1 MWDDDARMK
10 VLRTPDSR
18 FDRIPDF
25 PFEPQY
31 VQVTDELRMHYIDE
45 GPREGPVVLLL
56 HGEPTW
62 SFLYRKMVPPLAAA
76 GFRTLA
82 PDLIGF
88 GKSDKPT
95 KMSDYSYAKHEEWL
109 LAFLDALG
117 LEDITMF
124 AQDWG
129 SLLGLRIAG
138 LQPERFSRVMIA
150 NGMLPTGDMTPS
162 KAFAAWRA
170 FAKFT
175 PWFPVGRIVK
185 GATVY
190 GISDSA
196 RNAYDA
202 PFPDASYKAGARA
215 FPALVPTDENDPGT
229 PRNRKAWEGLGQFE
243 KPFLCVFGRNDPVL
257 GSLDRLLIDHVPG
270 AEGQPHDRIRGGH
283 FIQEDAGGDLA
294 KRLIDWVAGS

>member
-138 LQPERFSRVMIA
+138 TVEIAGRDLRVTINRVEVRFPRNIA
-150 NGMLPTGDMTPS
+150 NC
-162 KAFAAWRA
+162 AA
-170 FAKFT
+170 
-175 PWFPVGRIVK
+175 
-185 GATVY
+185 
-190 GISDSA
+190 
-196 RNAYDA
+196 DA
-202 PFPDASYKAGARA
+202 
-215 FPALVPTDENDPGT
+215 
-229 PRNRKAWEGLGQFE
+229 
-243 KPFLCVFGRNDPVL
+243 VL
-257 GSLDRLLIDHVPG
+257 
-270 AEGQPHDRIRGGH
+270 AE
-283 FIQEDAGGDLA
+283 
-294 KRLIDWVAGS
+294 